1 MIFLYLLKHQIIKAV
16 RAPGFYKNVIAN
28 IFVGLAVLY
37 FFVMFLLLGF
47 FLRDILLEADL
58 PYEPTD
64 MLLGSYL
71 YVVVVGIATRFMM
84 QSLNTINLPPYQI
97 LPIKRNTLVNY
108 LLLKPLFNPV
118 NYFLLVPIVPFTIR
132 SLTAGDITALQG
144 LSLIIIAIMIV
155 WFNIFV
161 AVLLKRRY
169 GSSLWGILTVICL
182 IAIVGVLE
190 IYGVVSFFDF
200 SVTVFGFLVYNPL
213 GILVMALCVL
223 CAYGL
228 NRRFFAKYYYAERF
242 DRKSNSSKTK
252 AADFSFMERF
262 GQIGELIELNLKLIL
277 RHKRTKSLLTVGCLF
292 LAYGLL
298 FYPNKHYADSYGLLF
313 FAAVFVVGSFTMLLG
328 QWVILWN
335 GSHFDYLMTKPIDT
349 RTYICANYYMLI
361 GFSMIS
367 FVLSTPYF
375 LFGTN
380 IIILHLSALLYNMGV
395 NTAFFMLVAP
405 FIAKR
410 LDLSKGSAMNYQGT
424 TYKNFLFVMPIL
436 FVPWG
441 FVALCSS
448 LFTWQIGVGIL
459 GALGLIGLLLHRQVI
474 RVIERVFVQRKYILC
489 DSFRQQAS

>member
-1 MIFLYLLKHQIIKAV
+1 M
-16 RAPGFYKNVIAN
+16 
-28 IFVGLAVLY
+28 
-37 FFVMFLLLGF
+37 
-47 FLRDILLEADL
+47 
-58 PYEPTD
+58 
-64 MLLGSYL
+64 
-71 YVVVVGIATRFMM
+71 
-84 QSLNTINLPPYQI
+84 
-97 LPIKRNTLVNY
+97 
-108 LLLKPLFNPV
+108 
-118 NYFLLVPIVPFTIR
+118 
-132 SLTAGDITALQG
+132 
-144 LSLIIIAIMIV
+144 
-155 WFNIFV
+155 
-161 AVLLKRRY
+161 
-169 GSSLWGILTVICL
+169 
-182 IAIVGVLE
+182 LE

-262 GQIGELIELNLKLIL
+262 GQIGELIGLNLKLIL

-298 FYPNKHYADSYGLLF
+298 FYPNKQYADSYGLLF

-361 GFSMIS
+361 GFSIIS

-474 RVIERVFVQRKYILC
+474 RVIERIFVQRKYILC

>member
-58 PYEPTD
+58 PYEPID
-64 MLLGSYL
+64 ILLGSYL
-71 YVVVVGIATRFMM
+71 YVVIGGIATRFMM

-200 SVTVFGFLVYNPL
+200 SVTVFDFLVYNPL
-213 GILVMALCVL
+213 GILVMSLCVL
-223 CAYGL
+223 CVYGL

-262 GQIGELIELNLKLIL
+262 GQIGELIGLNLKLIL

-298 FYPNKHYADSYGLLF
+298 FYPNKQYADSYGLLF

-335 GSHFDYLMTKPIDT
+335 GSHFDY
-349 RTYICANYYMLI
+349 MLI
-361 GFSMIS
+361 GFSIIS

-441 FVALCSS
+441 FVALC
-448 LFTWQIGVGIL
+448 LRG
-459 GALGLIGLLLHRQVI
+459 R
-474 RVIERVFVQRKYILC
+474 
-489 DSFRQQAS
+489 